1 MALFN
6 FGSDQEHRVFNYRPI
21 YYDEEKEARRKK
33 FGAVDGSLE
42 KDAEEGKYVP
52 GSYVRGAFKD
62 GNYQRLRK
70 ASKVSTIIG
79 LIGALLVC
87 AILYYI
93 AKFYSLL

>member
-6 FGSDQEHRVFNYRPI
+6 FGDQEHRVFNYKPI
-21 YYDEEKEARRKK
+21 YYDAEKEERRKM
-33 FGAVDGSLE
+33 FGAVDGSAE
-42 KDAEEGKYVP
+42 KDAKEGKYVP

-70 ASKVSTIIG
+70 ASKASSIIAIIG
-79 LIGALLVC
+79 GLLVC
-87 AILYYI
+87 VILYYI